1 MDAWKK
7 NISNCVCW
15 HPTLTVRAVA
25 NMIQTVNM
33 ELVNAGQEL
42 LNNGSV
48 DEFVPWQNKWQ
59 HTDAV
64 DPSIQV
70 AAMEKIFNIASVH
83 GYTPAMH
90 EDMCE
95 HLRQISS
102 DLPEVSAKIL
112 SLEQKTVTTSVVT
125 KNCTCGHRDPGLAR
139 AQGHPH
145 GPRWDTYPDTYPD
158 TWKPYT
164 VSYPLT
170 DVDDKGY
177 LLAIAPPTSNIV
189 DRYFHTASQMNAR
202 LIWNNVSEQKYVNFD
217 LGVPDVPRV
226 ERQRLYDKNFIDFP
240 NSSHDDVKLCPN
252 AFGEY
257 FQFYGDTS
265 EYSPNLKYQSKTEI
279 GDHFN
284 IDKNSHTDI
293 LRSDCSLWYTYHQAL
308 LKNKILRYATKANW
322 KSFVRTL
329 KDEIKLIELDPPRT
343 HRERYDLWQHVTKQT
358 I

>member
-7 NISNCVCW
+7 NISNCTCW
-15 HPTLTVRAVA
+15 HPTLTANTVA
-25 NMIQTVNM
+25 NMIQKVDM
-33 ELVNAGQEL
+33 ELVDAGHEL

-48 DEFVPWQNKWQ
+48 DEFVPWQHKMGCL
-59 HTDAV
+59 DADP

-70 AAMEKIFNIASVH
+70 AAMEKIFNIASVY
-83 GYTPAMH
+83 GYTTAMH

-145 GPRWDTYPDTYPD
+145 GPQWDTYPD

-170 DVDDKGY
+170 DVDDKGF
-177 LLAIAPPTSNIV
+177 LLSIKPPTSNIV
-189 DRYFHTASQMNAR
+189 DSYFHIASQMNAR
-202 LIWNNVSEQKYVNFD
+202 LIWNSVSEQKYVNFD
-217 LGVPDVPRV
+217 LGVSDVHRV

-240 NSSHDDVKLCPN
+240 ISLHDDVKLCPN

-257 FQFYGDTS
+257 FQFYGNTS

-279 GDHFN
+279 GDHFH
-284 IDKNSHTDI
+284 IDQNSHTDMR
-293 LRSDCSLWYTYHQAL
+293 RSDCSLWYTYHQTL
-308 LKNKILRYATKANW
+308 LKDKILRYATKANW
-322 KSFVRTL
+322 KSFVPTL
-329 KDEIKLIELDPPRT
+329 KDEIKLIELNPPRT